1 VLLSKSRCIAH
12 DQRTLKGNNRVTFP
26 IRIQTPTD
34 AMHYENIEPVKTTRA
49 YIKRVLLPLGDGAYF
64 TVGTA
69 DEKHGLFGLI
79 IEDEN

>member
-1 VLLSKSRCIAH
+1 
-12 DQRTLKGNNRVTFP
+12 
-26 IRIQTPTD
+26 
-34 AMHYENIEPVKTTRA
+34 MHYENIEPVKTTRA